1 MAITIHEGWYIN
13 NAGTGNTWTTS
24 LLEKN
29 TSNLPENK
37 QNKHCSGVPD
47 VMWKANWDWSSGSSS
62 TAQVLTRAICNRAN
76 NIYDYSFCWSGL
88 GYESYISRLQY
99 VCYGNVIT
107 GKDNKPT
114 IYQDNHTN
122 TPWSFDYDYG
132 WNRNNQNTLG
142 RTWSYE
148 IWQNNKSQYGY
159 NYTWKNNTNTTNP
172 NNNSQYW
179 NEYYFCDRGPIQA
192 IAPNNW
198 INLICVIAKKSLNVT
213 VGSYSSNVGAW
224 DLYTYAKTNI
234 HETYPYIIGV
244 FIVPFAENND
254 SVNKREMFFD
264 GDTNRYVRLSLST
277 YNEPAINGKLL
288 YTSSN
293 DTQNIAFS
301 TMWHNSV
308 ISRPNF
314 QGSFDN
320 WTGYFTGNFRFKG
333 NDNVVHSTYCA
344 VPIMGAIFT
353 GAQSTDLMQ
362 NGIFAYKNEL
372 FLQLRLGDEKWLE
385 EYGHYTTAY
394 GYEYDGVCYYREF
407 DEDFYEECMRQTACF
422 GLLFTDRYSVAYE
435 GDVDDRYM
443 FLGILDEDNIGHGN
457 YVNGY
462 DNLDQPQLNWTN
474 TTDSTYDPTYHPEPP
489 MPDAYSGVVTKIP
502 KEGISRGGKW
512 YILNGTD
519 YGTHFNE
526 FLNDVS
532 TSQAEIYQLEPI
544 QCVISSKVVM
554 CPDFF
559 GIPTSVDTGRI
570 ILGTHAFP
578 ETGVYSSVYAFANCY
593 PETYISETKR
603 VLELYND
610 FRDYEP
616 YTKVSI
622 YLPFAGNI
630 EIPTNM
636 VMNRHVHYEE
646 TIDPI
651 SGDLRYVIY
660 IDGVPFTSVTGNC
673 SFDLDINGEQSS
685 LYRQSQL
692 TLQHQRQD
700 NQYNTL
706 KSVAGNVVGASIAA
720 KLKNPLGSKAQ
731 YVSGGISLAQGYFT
745 DKYIEAQLDHSEPQ
759 PIQMAKTT
767 SNCEYGDIILPCI
780 AITRPRMVDGY
791 NNDYFRKTNGF
802 KTFTYSTVGQQK
814 YFVQCSNVHMSG
826 LNCTTEESAMIK
838 KLLESGIYI
847 KEE

>member
-1 MAITIHEGWYIN
+1 MSIEIN
-13 NAGTGNTWTTS
+13 RAWLTNADGTDCVPTNQMIAC
-24 LLEKN
+24 N
-29 TSNLPENK
+29 TSQLAEDMKHKSYNAARILYWYADYDTNTTPSDLTDEVKTMCRSALSRENE
-37 QNKHCSGVPD
+37 
-47 VMWKANWDWSSGSSS
+47 MF
-62 TAQVLTRAICNRAN
+62 
-76 NIYDYSFCWSGL
+76 DYSFCWAGL
-88 GYESYISRLQY
+88 GEESFLSNVKY
-99 VCYGNVIT
+99 VCYGDIIT
-107 GKDNKPT
+107 GQGTEPQV
-114 IYQDNHTN
+114 YQNHDYN
-122 TPWSFDYDYG
+122 TPWSFDLYLNDGANKNYQFLTFNYNG
-132 WNRNNQNTLG
+132 MSDSNTKANRIRCYCWKNTADENPNNPQAYWTSSGGGSGYYCTALRPIHKIALKNWINLIIVIAKQG
-142 RTWSYE
+142 
-148 IWQNNKSQYGY
+148 YGY
-159 NYTWKNNTNTTNP
+159 NYTGVRA
-172 NNNSQYW
+172 
-179 NEYYFCDRGPIQA
+179 F
-192 IAPNNW
+192 
-198 INLICVIAKKSLNVT
+198 
-213 VGSYSSNVGAW
+213 
-224 DLYTYAKTNI
+224 DLYTYCNTNVHENYPCIVMVSLVPMMKTN
-234 HETYPYIIGV
+234 TSGNNRQIIGY
-244 FIVPFAENND
+244 
-254 SVNKREMFFD
+254 
-264 GDTNRYVRLSLST
+264 GDTNTNPRLSLTTYTQPAMSGELAYSSSASGHPKVYYPDST
-277 YNEPAINGKLL
+277 WRQGMFIGGY
-288 YTSSN
+288 
-293 DTQNIAFS
+293 
-301 TMWHNSV
+301 
-308 ISRPNF
+308 F
-314 QGSFDN
+314 QGS
-320 WTGYFTGNFRFKG
+320 GNTPAYGGSTNFLC
-333 NDNVVHSTYCA
+333 NDNTTHSVYISA
-344 VPIMGAIFT
+344 NIPIMGAMIGEQGDGAGNLQYKTQLKTIF
-353 GAQSTDLMQ
+353 
-362 NGIFAYKNEL
+362 E
-372 FLQLRLGDEKWLE
+372 LGDDKWEEKKWSWSGNDYLC
-385 EYGHYTTAY
+385 YCRL
-394 GYEYDGVCYYREF
+394 YD
-407 DEDFYEECMRQTACF
+407 DDFYDECLTQAACF
-422 GLLFTDRYSVAYE
+422 GMFFTDRYTVAYNGE
-435 GDVDDRYM
+435 LYDENMYLGTLDDN
-443 FLGILDEDNIGHGN
+443 NIGHGLYTKGLKN
-457 YVNGY
+457 ASQKQW
-462 DNLDQPQLNWTN
+462 DW
-474 TTDSTYDPTYHPEPP
+474 TDSSDSDYDPNYNPDPEFPE
-489 MPDAYSGVVTKIP
+489 DYSGVVTKVP
-502 KEGISRGGKW
+502 PTGISRGGKW
-512 YILNGTD
+512 YILNGSD

-559 GIPTSVDTGRI
+559 GIPASVDTGRI

-578 ETGVYSSVYAFANCY
+578 ESGVYSSVYAFANCY

-603 VLELYND
+603 VLELYHD

-780 AITRPRMVDGY
+780 AVTRPRMVDGY
-791 NNDYFRKTNGF
+791 TDDYFRKTNGF
-802 KTFTYSTVGQQK
+802 KTFIYSTVGQQK